1 MSFCFFCV
9 LFKFCNIIYINK
21 SICLI
26 IISGISVILIS
37 ININQTMRHL
47 IKLFLLLPIILF
59 SQQMVVEGVVLDD
72 VGDPLPGA
80 TVQIKGIDQVGAIT
94 NFDGEFSILLDS
106 PDQSIVVSYI
116 GFISETVDVNGQKNV
131 KVTLSQD
138 VSELEEVV
146 VIGYG
151 TVLKKDLT
159 GSVASVEV
167 SDEIARQSS
176 TVDQLLQGRAAG
188 IYVTQN
194 AANPG
199 SGISVRIRGAS
210 SLRGNNEPLYVVD
223 GIIVSS
229 ASEDVVATGG
239 GNTGQEQQ
247 NGLNGINPRD
257 IEDIQILK
265 DASATAIYG
274 SRGANGVVL
283 ITTKKGTPNQ
293 VKTNIYVNTSMKS
306 ISKRYNVLDAFD
318 YARYRNESNLRT
330 TETNYPAFHIEG
342 DQIFQI
348 TNNNGVVSISDTPVT
363 PINWQDEL
371 LSPSPS
377 INAGV
382 SISGGSDNGN
392 YYLSGG
398 VNDNKG
404 LTENSSF
411 KSGDIR
417 LNLNQTLSS
426 KVKINARLSGFFSK
440 TDFAEGGDLLGSSN
454 QSFIRNL
461 LSFRPILPDGIV
473 EADNTDDL
481 GISSPYS
488 FIDDFE
494 DVSSEN
500 RFFGSITSTFQLGV
514 KGLSYQMRAG
524 GNIRIKERRR
534 FYGLTTY
541 VGKNA
546 NGMLQLSKLEATSFQ
561 FTNTLR
567 YNRAFRRNNRINAV
581 LGVTYDQR
589 NNQNMTYVVQDFVTL
604 EKTTEQ
610 PFFGQVIS
618 SPLANL
624 DSEVKLFSILGR
636 VNYVFNNK
644 YILTASFRRDG
655 ISKFLEDSR
664 YGLYPSTA
672 LAWNMHREDFIKDI
686 PLIDVLKLRVGW
698 GQIGNHGIGAYG
710 TLSNYGIN
718 TSVLYGTPTNGTSVP
733 LILNNIANPTLTW
746 ETTEQQNLGVDF
758 SLANGLITGTIDVY
772 DKLTKDLL
780 INSNVAPST
789 GFNNLLINKGELS
802 NKGLEIAVQISPE
815 EKEDFGFSFGGN
827 ISFNKTR
834 IEGLSS
840 QPLSSV
846 YLNDSYAEQ
855 KRFYLG
861 NAISR
866 GNYFKYPAN
875 IFVEGEEASLFY
887 GFKTYGIYQ
896 PDDDFIGGAQAGDV
910 RIIDINGDDKI
921 DINDRTIIGNPNPD
935 FTFGLNLSLNY
946 KSFSLSALVN
956 GVYGNDIINGNSLQM
971 GNAEGLY
978 RNITPEAYH
987 NAWRPEKVGQT
998 SSSAVTHPRIGYKVI
1013 EGPEFLAIS
1022 DRFVED
1028 GSYLRLKNITLGY
1041 DFPLS
1046 KNSPLKSANIY
1057 VTGQNLFT
1065 LTDYRGFDPEI
1076 TSFMWNGL
1084 INGVDWNGPPNAKTI
1099 IIGLNLNY

>member
-1 MSFCFFCV
+1 MKKFF
-9 LFKFCNIIYINK
+9 L
-21 SICLI
+21 
-26 IISGISVILIS
+26 
-37 ININQTMRHL
+37 
-47 IKLFLLLPIILF
+47 ILF
-59 SQQMVVEGVVLDD
+59 SIPCLLFAQQTVVEGLVLDD
-72 VGDPLPGA
+72 TGNPLPGA
-80 TVQIKGIDQVGAIT
+80 TVQIQGVDQVGAIT
-94 NFDGEFSILLDS
+94 NFDGEFSVLLDS

-116 GFISETVDVNGQKNV
+116 GFISETIEVNGQNNL
-131 KVTLSQD
+131 TISLSQD
-138 VSELEEVV
+138 ISELEEVV

-199 SGISVRIRGAS
+199 SGISVRIRGTS

-223 GIIVSS
+223 GIIISS

-306 ISKRYNVLDAFD
+306 ISKKYDVLDAFD

-330 TETNYPAFHIEG
+330 TDTQYPAFHISG
-342 DQIFQI
+342 DQIYQI
-348 TNNNGVVSISDTPVT
+348 TNTDGVVSISDTPVNT
-363 PINWQDEL
+363 VNWQDEL
-371 LSPSPS
+371 LNPSPS
-377 INAGV
+377 ISAGISV
-382 SISGGSDNGN
+382 SGGSDSGN

-398 VNDNKG
+398 INDNKG
-404 LTENSSF
+404 LVENSSF
-411 KSGDIR
+411 RSGDIR
-417 LNLNQTLSS
+417 LNIGQILSP

-440 TDFAEGGDLLGSSN
+440 TDFAEGGDLIGSSN

-461 LSFRPILPDGIV
+461 LSFRPILPDGIDDA
-473 EADNTDDL
+473 ENTDDL

-494 DVSSEN
+494 DISSEN
-500 RFFGSITSTFQLGV
+500 RFFGAISTTIDLGV
-514 KGLSYQMRAG
+514 KGLSYQLRAG
-524 GNIRIKERRR
+524 GNMRSKERRR

-546 NGMLQLSKLEATSFQ
+546 NGMLQLSKLETTSFQ

-567 YNRAFRRNNRINAV
+567 FNRAYRGNNRINAV
-581 LGVTYDQR
+581 LGLTYDQR
-589 NNQNMTYVVQDFVTL
+589 NTQNMTYVVEDFVTL

-610 PFFGQVIS
+610 PFLGQVIT
-618 SPLANL
+618 SPLANI
-624 DSEVKLFSILGR
+624 DSEVKLFSALGR
-636 VNYVFNNK
+636 VNYVLNNK

-655 ISKFLEDSR
+655 VSKFLEESR
-664 YGLYPSTA
+664 YGFFPSVA
-672 LAWNMHREDFIKDI
+672 FAWNLHRENFLKNI
-686 PLIDVLKLRVGW
+686 PSIDELKVRIGW

-718 TSVLYGTPTNGTSVP
+718 SSVLYGTPTNGTSVP
-733 LILNNIANPTLTW
+733 LILNNISNPSLTW
-746 ETTEQQNLGVDF
+746 ETTEQQNFGVDF
-758 SLANGLITGTIDVY
+758 SLSDNLITGTIDVY
-772 DKLTKDLL
+772 SKLTKDLL
-780 INSNVAPST
+780 INSQISPST
-789 GFNNLLINKGELS
+789 GFSNVLLNKGELS
-802 NKGLEIAVQISPE
+802 NKGLEIALQINP
-815 EKEDFGFSFGGN
+815 KESDELSLSFGGN
-827 ISFNKTR
+827 IAFNKTR
-834 IEGLSS
+834 IQGLSS

-846 YLNDSYAEQ
+846 YMNYSKTEQ
-855 KRFYLG
+855 RRFYIG

-875 IFVEGEEASLFY
+875 IFIEGEETSLFY
-887 GFKTYGIYQ
+887 GYMTYRVYQ
-896 PDDDFIGGAQAGDV
+896 VGDEFVGNAQPGDV
-910 RIIDINGDDKI
+910 RIIDLNKDGKI
-921 DINDRTIIGNPNPD
+921 DETDRTIIGNPNPD
-935 FTFGLNLSLNY
+935 YTFGLNLSLNY

-956 GVYGNDIINGNSLQM
+956 GVHGNDIINGNALQM

-987 NAWRPEKVGQT
+987 NAWRPDKPVQL
-998 SSSAVTHPRIGYKVI
+998 SSTAKTYPRIGYKVI
-1013 EGPEFLAIS
+1013 DGPESKAIS

-1046 KNSPLKSANIY
+1046 KNSTLKSANIY
-1057 VTGQNLFT
+1057 ITGQNLLT
-1065 LTDYRGFDPEI
+1065 LTKYTGFDPEI

-1084 INGVDWNGPPNAKTI
+1084 INGVDWNGPPNAKSVL
-1099 IIGLNLNY
+1099 IGLNLNY